1 MPVVEESVFVAQPPD
16 VVFEYVSEAR
26 NLPVWDASVVEAEQI
41 GTDPVAVGT
50 RYRGISKILGRRFDW
65 TTEVTEHDAPRR
77 ISFRSVEGKLKFVVT
92 NVLEPVDGGTQ
103 YTYRA
108 EAESGLGG
116 IFGRLGDPIVQRAQA
131 RTIRA
136 NLETLAEML
145 TAEPGA

>member
-1 MPVVEESVFVAQPPD
+1 
-16 VVFEYVSEAR
+16 
-26 NLPVWDASVVEAEQI
+26 
-41 GTDPVAVGT
+41 
-50 RYRGISKILGRRFDW
+50 
-65 TTEVTEHDAPRR
+65 
-77 ISFRSVEGKLKFVVT
+77 
-92 NVLEPVDGGTQ
+92 VDGGTQ